1 MKKTDKKKQSSL
13 PLEGSGKGLEWL
25 PKWEGVLMFDPEDL
39 RQDRPVRIWHVITR
53 KSKRHGVQRL
63 RYELK
68 PLLCRYGN
76 KASLTDCLRPRCMYQ
91 FWHKGKTISLYRYH
105 ATMLAYFAFEPE
117 NPRLWVT
124 DHYDNNTLNDRPSN
138 LSYISQREN
147 LSRSEAY
154 RETRKLSPAEN
165 KRRAQIRMAW
175 KERMRPHV
183 IATIGPGATAIDVE
197 MELTQLLIE
206 HEFDYGPTPNPSPV
220 REGNRNT

>member
-1 MKKTDKKKQSSL
+1 
-13 PLEGSGKGLEWL
+13 
-25 PKWEGVLMFDPEDL
+25 MFDPEDL
-39 RQDRPVRIWHVITR
+39 RQDKPVRIWHVVTR

-68 PLLCRYGN
+68 PELDSCHYKKN
-76 KASLTDCLRPRCMYQ
+76 KPDNLRPRCMYR
-91 FWHKGKTISLYRYH
+91 FWHKRKRIHLYRSH

-117 NPRLWVT
+117 NPRLWVA

-147 LSRSEAY
+147 SRRSKAREENLRLSN
-154 RETRKLSPAEN
+154 AERT
-165 KRRAQIRMAW
+165 RRAQIRIAW

-183 IATIGPGATAIDVE
+183 IATLGPGATAIDVE

-206 HEFDYGPTPNPSPV
+206 HEFDYSLTPDPSPKG
-220 REGNRNT
+220 EGSRNT

>member
-1 MKKTDKKKQSSL
+1 
-13 PLEGSGKGLEWL
+13 
-25 PKWEGVLMFDPEDL
+25 MFDPEDL
-39 RQDRPVRIWHVITR
+39 RQDKPVRIWHVVTR

-91 FWHKGKTISLYRYH
+91 FRHKGKKINLYRSH

-138 LSYISQREN
+138 LSYIPQREN
-147 LSRSEAY
+147 SRRSKAREENLRLSN
-154 RETRKLSPAEN
+154 AERT
-165 KRRAQIRMAW
+165 RRAQIRMAW